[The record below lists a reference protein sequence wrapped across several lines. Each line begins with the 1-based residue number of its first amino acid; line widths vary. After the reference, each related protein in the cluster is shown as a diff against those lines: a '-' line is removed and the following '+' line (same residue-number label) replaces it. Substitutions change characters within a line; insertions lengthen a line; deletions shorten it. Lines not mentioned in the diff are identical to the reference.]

1 MRKIAAVTLRSWWLL
16 PRTLFLIAWLLMR
29 QRAPHRRATAML
41 LRAAKSPR
49 LGDDPLHACDPGLY
63 EVAPWFL
70 HETSTHQEHS
80 ARADQATYPAP
91 PPEALTV
98 VHLLGT
104 GENVYSPLVGLLG
117 MCAAEP
123 RLRALRH
130 VIADTSYDAGSYLG
144 PNEFGT
150 RAKRTLAPLFA
161 RQRER
166 LVLVGLSRGG
176 TAALNFGT
184 ELADEH
190 GTRVGVLA
198 LAPPFARPGGRPPLS
213 AMNIGGFEPIIV
225 NFSTQLSLVPSMRPF
240 GRWLVRDLYLRFS
253 AFVLAELRMVSEAS
267 IAMFARHV
275 AALDPVDACMRA
287 VREFAL
293 LGRVSDAELRL
304 VVSGVT
310 QRLARTPG
318 AHAIV
323 CWGQD
328 DTWVEVEPCHALL
341 RSLLERDRVP
351 RERVHVVK
359 LPGLTHGVGREPD
372 QDFAPVAALLWEACE
387 HASRAAPPASKSL
400 GASTESTA

>member
-1 MRKIAAVTLRSWWLL
+1 MRKIAAVTWRSWWLL
-16 PRTLFLIAWLLMR
+16 PRTLFLIAWLLVR
-29 QRAPHRRATAML
+29 ERSTHRRATAML
-41 LRAAKSPR
+41 QRAVKTPR
-49 LGDDPLHACDPGLY
+49 LGDDPLREREHEPGLY

-70 HETSTHQEHS
+70 HETSTHAEHS
-80 ARADQATYPAP
+80 TRAAQCHPEPAP
-91 PPEALTV
+91 DALTV

-104 GENVYSPLVGLLG
+104 GENVYSPLVGLAG
-117 MCAAEP
+117 MCLAEP
-123 RLRALRH
+123 RLRSLRH
-130 VIADTSYDAGSYLG
+130 VIVDTSYDAGSYLG

-150 RAKRTLAPLFA
+150 RTKRTLAPLFA
-161 RQRER
+161 RHRER

-198 LAPPFARPGGRPPLS
+198 LAPPFARPFGRPPLS
-213 AMNIGGFEPIIV
+213 ALNIGGFEPIVV
-225 NFSTQLSLVPSMRPF
+225 NFSTQLSLLPPMRPF
-240 GRWLVRDLYLRFS
+240 GTWLVRDLYIRFS

-267 IAMFARHV
+267 IAMFARHI
-275 AALDPVDACMRA
+275 AALDPVDVCMRS

-310 QRLARTPG
+310 QRLARTAN

-351 RERVHVVK
+351 RECIHVVK
-359 LPGLTHGVGREPD
+359 LPGLSHGIGREPD

-387 HASRAAPPASKSL
+387 HA
-400 GASTESTA
+400 ENTA